1 MQRIC
6 RKYEADLVFDH
17 GEVVG
22 RVIPSLPTYISLWQ
36 EAVDDSSGFVMAV
49 LEVPTPEPVS

>member
-1 MQRIC
+1 
-6 RKYEADLVFDH
+6 LVFDR

-22 RVIPSLPTYISLWQ
+22 RVIPSLPTYISLWE

-49 LEVPTPEPVS
+49 LDLPPPEPVA